1 MANNHFVAVHQNL
14 EKLLEAKVN
23 ALPKGFNQTRFLQ
36 NCMTVLQD
44 TKGIEKVEPKTVART
59 MLKGAFLGLDFFN
72 RECYA
77 IPYGNSLQFQTD
89 YKGEIKLA
97 KKYSINP
104 IKDIYAKLV
113 REGDD
118 FQEEISD
125 GKQTISFKP
134 KAFNNGTILGA
145 FAVALFKDGSM
156 MYETMSVE
164 EMEHVRNKFSK
175 MANGQAWKDST
186 GEMYK
191 KTVLRRLCKLIELD
205 FDTIE
210 QKQAFDE
217 GSGLEFKNDNEKV
230 EIKKSSLEE
239 EFENIIEVED
249 YTVEEGEQIGIE

>member
-1 MANNHFVAVHQNL
+1 MANHLVVIHQSL
-14 EKLLEAKVN
+14 EKLLESKAS

-36 NCMTVLQD
+36 NCITVLQD
-44 TKGIEKVEPKTVART
+44 TRGIEKVEPKTVART

-72 RECYA
+72 KECYA

-113 REGDD
+113 RAGDD
-118 FQEEISD
+118 FEEAVVD
-125 GKQTISFKP
+125 GKQTINFKP
-134 KAFNNGTILGA
+134 LPFNSGEILGA
-145 FAVALFKDGSM
+145 FAVVVFKDGSM
-156 MYETMSVE
+156 VYETMSVS
-164 EMEHVRNKFSK
+164 EMEHVRSKFSK
-175 MANGQAWKDST
+175 QSTGKAWTDST

-191 KTVLRRLCKLIELD
+191 KTVLRRLCKLVELD

-217 GSGLEFKNDNEKV
+217 GSGFEFKTEERIEKP
-230 EIKKSSLEE
+230 KSSLEE
-239 EFENIIEVED
+239 EFETIID
-249 YTVEEGEQIGIE
+249 VEEAELIEADQG

>member
-1 MANNHFVAVHQNL
+1 MSNQLAVVHSNL
-14 EKLLEAKVN
+14 QKLLDSKSS

-44 TKGIEKVEPKTVART
+44 TKGIDKVEPITIART

-77 IPYGNSLQFQTD
+77 IPYGNNLQFQTD

-113 REGDD
+113 REGDE
-118 FQEEISD
+118 FLEGVTE
-125 GKQTISFKP
+125 GRQTITFNP
-134 KAFNNGTILGA
+134 KSFNNGKILGA

-156 MYETMSVE
+156 IYETMSVE
-164 EMEHVRNKFSK
+164 EIEHTRNKFSK
-175 MANGQAWKDST
+175 MPNGQAWKDSV

-217 GSGLEFKNDNEKV
+217 GSGMEFNQNEDKLERP
-230 EIKKSSLEE
+230 KSSLEE
-239 EFENIIEVED
+239 EFESAIDAEYEEVQ
-249 YTVEEGEQIGIE
+249 EGEQVEIK

>member
-1 MANNHFVAVHQNL
+1 MANNHLAVIHQNL
-14 EKLLEAKVN
+14 STFLQSKAE

-44 TKGIEKVEPKTVART
+44 TRGIEKVEPKTVART

-72 RECYA
+72 KECYA

-97 KKYSINP
+97 KKYSISP

-113 REGDD
+113 RAGDD
-118 FQEEISD
+118 FEEAVED
-125 GKQTISFKP
+125 GKQTINFKP
-134 KAFNNGTILGA
+134 VPFNNGEILGA
-145 FAVALFKDGSM
+145 FAVAVFKDGSM
-156 MYETMSVE
+156 LYETMSVS
-164 EMEHVRNKFSK
+164 EMEHVRSKFSK
-175 MANGQAWKDST
+175 QASGKAWTDST

-217 GSGLEFKNDNEKV
+217 GSGFEFKAEEQIEKP
-230 EIKKSSLEE
+230 KSSLEE
-239 EFENIIEVED
+239 EFETIID
-249 YTVEEGEQIGIE
+249 VEEDELIETDQK

>member
-1 MANNHFVAVHQNL
+1 MQKHLTVVYQNL
-14 EKLLEAKVN
+14 EGLLEDKVD

-44 TKGIEKVEPKTVART
+44 TKGIDKVEPRSVART

-77 IPYGNSLQFQTD
+77 IPYGNTLQFQTD

-113 REGDD
+113 REGDV
-118 FQEEISD
+118 FQEEIID
-125 GKQTISFKP
+125 GRQTINFKP
-134 KAFNNGTILGA
+134 KIFNNEQIIGA
-145 FAVALFKDGSM
+145 FAVALFQDGGM
-156 MYETMSVE
+156 MYDTMSVE
-164 EMEHVRNKFSK
+164 EIEHTRKKFSK
-175 MANGQAWKDST
+175 MPNGQAWKDST

-205 FDTIE
+205 FDSIE

-217 GSGLEFKNDNEKV
+217 GSGMEFQNDDRLEKP
-230 EIKKSSLEE
+230 KSSLEE
-239 EFENIIEVED
+239 EFAEVIDVEFKE
-249 YTVEEGEQIGIE
+249 VSEEEGEQVEIN